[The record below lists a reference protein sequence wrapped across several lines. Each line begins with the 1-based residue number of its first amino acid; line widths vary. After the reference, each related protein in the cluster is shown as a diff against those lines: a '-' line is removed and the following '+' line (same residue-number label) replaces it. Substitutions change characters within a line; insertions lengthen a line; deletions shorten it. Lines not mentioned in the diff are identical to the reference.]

1 MTNTAITSD
10 FLDTESTLSEEDR
23 ALVARVRN
31 FVDTEVTPVI
41 NEYWEKADFPYHLI
55 EKFRELKI
63 VGTTIK
69 GYGAPGLTPLQAGL
83 VARELSR
90 GDGSVNTF
98 NAVHSGLAMG
108 SIYLHGSEEQ
118 KQRWL
123 PDMANLD
130 KLGAFALTEPDH
142 GSDTVLLETTAR
154 LEGDHYVL
162 NGHKRWIGLGHVADL
177 VIVWARDEANG
188 RIAAF
193 VVEKDDNGNYPEGYE
208 AEAITGKIAKRAIQ
222 QADFTMTE
230 VRVPRENKLEGAI
243 GFGAVSA
250 VLLRTRSL
258 VAWEALGHA
267 WAAFDHAVE
276 YTGTRE
282 QFGKPINNFQLVQNK
297 LATMLG
303 SLSAMQL
310 MCLRCGELQNEGE
323 LSADRSSMQKMFVSE
338 ASRNLCRDARDLMGG
353 NGLLLENHVAR
364 HLTDMEVVHTYEGTH
379 FIQSLIVGRAI
390 TGTNAIS

>member
-1 MTNTAITSD
+1 MTESTFTSD
-10 FLDTESTLSEEDR
+10 FLDTESMLSDDDH
-23 ALVARVRN
+23 ALVTRVRN
-31 FVDTEVTPVI
+31 FVDTEVTPII
-41 NEYWEKADFPYHLI
+41 NEYWEKADFPYQLI
-55 EKFRELKI
+55 PKFRELGI
-63 VGTTIK
+63 VGTTIQ

-90 GDGSVNTF
+90 GDGSINTF

-123 PDMANLD
+123 PAMANLD

-154 LEGDHYVL
+154 LDGDHYVL

-193 VVEKDDNGNYPEGYE
+193 VVEKDAEGHYPDGYE

-222 QADFTMTE
+222 QADFTMTN
-230 VRVPRENKLEGAI
+230 VRVPKDNKLEGAI
-243 GFGAVSA
+243 GFGAVSK

-267 WAAFDHAVE
+267 WAAFDYAAE
-276 YTGTRE
+276 YTANRK
-282 QFGKPINNFQLVQNK
+282 QFDKPINNFQLVQNK
-297 LATMLG
+297 LATMLAD
-303 SLSAMQL
+303 LAAMQL
-310 MCLRCGELQNEGE
+310 MCIRCGVLQNAGE
-323 LSADRSSMQKMFVSE
+323 LSAERSSIQKMFVSE
-338 ASRNLCRDARDLMGG
+338 KSRNLCRDARDLMGG

-379 FIQSLIVGRAI
+379 FIQSLIVGRSI
-390 TGTNAIS
+390 TGVNAIS